1 LGNSNDIII
10 SNNDYNELKAYI
22 VKFRTVNANKEYQYI
37 LDVLDN
43 DLDFLKNKKKNEI
56 YNYFND

>member
-1 LGNSNDIII
+1 MGNSNDIII